1 MTRYNIGYDTLEGPK
16 LYCIE
21 DMHLVKAIEVLAK
34 FKSKYLNEDGSP
46 KEYPNRKGFY
56 DISNARIV
64 MTTDGI
70 YYHSMH

>member
-1 MTRYNIGYDTLEGPK
+1 MTRYNVAYDTLEGTK
-16 LYCIE
+16 FYTIE
-21 DMHLVKAIEVLAK
+21 DTDLAKAIEMLAK
-34 FKSKYLNEDGSP
+34 FKARYLNEDGSP